1 MLYVISQD
9 CFQFQYAM
17 QMHIVG
23 KRRIAEQS
31 ENKHAAIGCYEK
43 REMYVYYQIALG
55 IIHQTQIL
63 TVPV

>member
-1 MLYVISQD
+1 
-9 CFQFQYAM
+9 M

-23 KRRIAEQS
+23 QRRIAEQS